1 MHALSFC
8 HRRRHRL
15 HTVRSGSGFLQ
26 IDLGLSMSLAFRLP
40 ISCTDSTRSLSRS
53 RLRVLLCSC
62 EFRAS
67 WATAVVGGA
76 WRELYCEENKSLNE
90 FCVVVPF
97 VPILHHVAVSASSV
111 STFKQQEG
119 CKTRP
124 HAPATPDP
132 HCGNRASVKQASP
145 SAVNSK
151 MQAHSTARFPNLNG
165 RFPKPS

>member
-1 MHALSFC
+1 MHKFRASRGLGPSS
-8 HRRRHRL
+8 
-15 HTVRSGSGFLQ
+15 VSAAGSACTSARTLVLPPPPAPPPHSPEREWFLQ

-90 FCVVVPF
+90 FCDVVCQGLNSRRAARLVHMPL
-97 VPILHHVAVSASSV
+97 PLLIRTVATVHPSS
-111 STFKQQEG
+111 K
-119 CKTRP
+119 R
-124 HAPATPDP
+124 AP
-132 HCGNRASVKQASP
+132 R
-145 SAVNSK
+145 
-151 MQAHSTARFPNLNG
+151 L
-165 RFPKPS
+165 